1 MMRIDQ
7 QLEEVA
13 GGATSGTVDA
23 NPEPAPQM
31 MFTKKVMP
39 QEVDAA
45 VQEYDMLVLE
55 SFSSEEEEA
64 PVVFK

>member
-13 GGATSGTVDA
+13 GGATSVTVDA
-23 NPEPAPQM
+23 NPEPVPQM